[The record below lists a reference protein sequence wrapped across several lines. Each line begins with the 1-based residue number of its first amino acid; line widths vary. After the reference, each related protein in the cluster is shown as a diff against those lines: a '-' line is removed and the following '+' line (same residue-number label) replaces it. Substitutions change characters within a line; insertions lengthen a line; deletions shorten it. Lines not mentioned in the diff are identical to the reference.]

1 MVIVRGEPSA
11 CMKKRIN
18 HNGDKERQNS
28 TKMEKGT
35 RPTIMS
41 KVREFLLI
49 GSLRE
54 ETEGIIK

>member
-1 MVIVRGEPSA
+1 LREEANQSEWRQG
-11 CMKKRIN
+11 
-18 HNGDKERQNS
+18 KEERRNS

-41 KVREFLLI
+41 EVREFLLI
-49 GSLRE
+49 GSLRR

>member
-41 KVREFLLI
+41 EVREFLLI

-54 ETEGIIK
+54 ET